1 MLMLHDGG
9 YSQHPAR
16 DTSSHDIL
24 SHNILPATSGRK
36 TPCPRHPAATS
47 CHETSHHAR
56 FRYVISATFGA
67 KTKRT
72 NFADKYIEQKKDDC
86 AKYTITHYGNF
97 HSTKCHNL
105 QHIFSSPV
113 DNFYCFIKKQYIK
126 QHKNN
131 ICTYPANNDR
141 DLKIKNSQTKVRAK
155 RIVCGT

>member
-1 MLMLHDGG
+1 MT
-9 YSQHPAR
+9 A
-16 DTSSHDIL
+16 DI
-24 SHNILPATSGRK
+24 HNILPAIPRHTIFCHI
-36 TPCPRHPAATS
+36 TFCPRHPAAKRPARDTTS

-86 AKYTITHYGNF
+86 AKYTIIHYGNF

-113 DNFYCFIKKQYIK
+113 DNFLHHCFF
-126 QHKNN
+126 NLN
-131 ICTYPANNDR
+131 INLLQKT
-141 DLKIKNSQTKVRAK
+141 AK
-155 RIVCGT
+155 EQELLFFFAVNQK

>member
-56 FRYVISATFGA
+56 FRYIISATFGA

-113 DNFYCFIKKQYIK
+113 DNFLHHCFF
-126 QHKNN
+126 NLN
-131 ICTYPANNDR
+131 INLLQKT
-141 DLKIKNSQTKVRAK
+141 AK
-155 RIVCGT
+155 EQELLFFFAVNQK